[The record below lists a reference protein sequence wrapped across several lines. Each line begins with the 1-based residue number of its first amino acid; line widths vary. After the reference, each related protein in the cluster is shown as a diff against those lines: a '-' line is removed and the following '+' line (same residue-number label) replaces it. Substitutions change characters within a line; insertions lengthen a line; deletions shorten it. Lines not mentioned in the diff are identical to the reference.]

1 MRKEECKISTTLS
14 ILVLIFLI
22 LSIFIID
29 TRNAFAAVNEPA
41 SVEYVASCP
50 SSYDGKHHME
60 GRSTCCAKVMP
71 AGTKYWGTGGQCKYC
86 HLLTVTQNNLFL
98 NPSQVMGWYA
108 TRSATGT
115 QGGPFT
121 MEVTSIKYNTSTTQ
135 QIWKSFKWE

>member
-1 MRKEECKISTTLS
+1 MRKETCKISTIIS
-14 ILVLIFLI
+14 ILVLVFLM
-22 LSIFIID
+22 LAIFIVS
-29 TRNAFAAVNEPA
+29 TNSAFAAVKETD
-41 SVEYVASCP
+41 SVEYVAGCP

-71 AGTKYWGTGGQCKYC
+71 AGTQYWGMGGQCKYC

-98 NPSQVMGWYA
+98 NPNQVMGWYA

-121 MEVTSIKYNTSTTQ
+121 MEVTSIKYNTSMSQ